1 MTQALDAIGTELRG
15 LFPGIRVLT
24 LSLHDTNGEPLWMS
38 QGVLGPDEH
47 TLAMDALDLFQLE
60 PARRC
65 LERQQGDGAV
75 GMVFASREPTG
86 TLRGAAVLVAETR
99 SLDGTGQEKALNPR
113 LQALLTRLA
122 IQLRA
127 AEESAATE
135 LSLVEDGPAKAR
147 SAATKVDPRHA
158 DLALYVQQMLR
169 LKTSG
174 RTRRY
179 EVLLRSRRPGASED
193 HAPPE
198 LLREADDPA
207 SHGVLDR
214 HVVSQLAEWFQ
225 RNRETLEAE
234 PASFSVNLSLG
245 ALVDPTFIDFVA
257 ATLERAE
264 VNPRMLA
271 FELRETV
278 CRERVADVQ
287 RFLRQ
292 CEALQCQVV
301 IDDFTMHSD
310 VLPLLRSPAVRLVK
324 IDAALTTA
332 AMKDKLSQ
340 ALVVA
345 ISQASKVLGAH
356 CVAKRIES
364 SIARQWLAAVGVD
377 FAQGFL
383 LEGLMPLSA
392 LSDGRRDAPAATASQ
407 RQP

>member
-1 MTQALDAIGTELRG
+1 
-15 LFPGIRVLT
+15 
-24 LSLHDTNGEPLWMS
+24 
-38 QGVLGPDEH
+38 
-47 TLAMDALDLFQLE
+47 
-60 PARRC
+60 
-65 LERQQGDGAV
+65 
-75 GMVFASREPTG
+75 
-86 TLRGAAVLVAETR
+86 
-99 SLDGTGQEKALNPR
+99 
-113 LQALLTRLA
+113 
-122 IQLRA
+122 
-127 AEESAATE
+127 
-135 LSLVEDGPAKAR
+135 
-147 SAATKVDPRHA
+147 
-158 DLALYVQQMLR
+158 
-169 LKTSG
+169 
-174 RTRRY
+174 
-179 EVLLRSRRPGASED
+179 VLLRSRRPGASED

-392 LSDGRRDAPAATASQ
+392 LSDGRRDATAATASQ